1 MGSRLVRIA
10 KLGEPFGIKGGI
22 KIWPFFD
29 LISGLKKGQK
39 VYLSWGDTLLVRRE
53 LSLESIREHN
63 KGYVVYFAEINT
75 RNDAEKIRG
84 NWLLIN
90 EDDLPK
96 LPEGQFYS
104 YQIIGLSVY
113 EVSGEYLGVVREI
126 LETGSNDVYVIEGDE
141 EIYIPAIKD
150 VVLEVNLSEGKII
163 IKRMEEY

>member
-63 KGYVVYFAEINT
+63 KGYVVYFAEIST

-84 NWLLIN
+84 NWLLMN

-141 EIYIPAIKD
+141 EIFIPAIKD